1 MSVKAKVIGIFYFSV
16 CQMNEAEDKAVV
28 YIELNAG
35 SHGEKQQL
43 IETKKSS
50 THESFLLDKTVLSKK
65 VKGMW

>member
-1 MSVKAKVIGIFYFSV
+1 
-16 CQMNEAEDKAVV
+16 MNEAEHKAVV
-28 YIELNAG
+28 CIQLNAG

-43 IETKKSS
+43 TETKKKSN